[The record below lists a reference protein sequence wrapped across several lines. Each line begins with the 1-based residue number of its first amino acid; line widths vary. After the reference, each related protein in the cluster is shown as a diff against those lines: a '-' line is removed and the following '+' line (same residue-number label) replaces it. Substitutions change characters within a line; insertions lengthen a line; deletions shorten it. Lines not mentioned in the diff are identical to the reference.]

1 MTRVERNKKV
11 ALVLV
16 ILGLVLIIAGFIAGW
31 VEDYKC
37 NTIKDI
43 EWFNRH
49 NCIKYWE
56 D

>member
-37 NTIKDI
+37 NTTKDI